1 MMDFMKIPT
10 MMTYA
15 HLVTIIAWLV
25 YLIPLIVLFVH
36 HLILEI
42 NFQLQI
48 VCAKQDGLKYTKP
61 IVVLATS
68 IVLLVQFQN

>member
-15 HLVTIIAWLV
+15 HLVTTIAWPVSWIL
-25 YLIPLIVLFVH
+25 PIVLFVH
-36 HLILEI
+36 PLQLDIFI
-42 NFQLQI
+42 QLQI